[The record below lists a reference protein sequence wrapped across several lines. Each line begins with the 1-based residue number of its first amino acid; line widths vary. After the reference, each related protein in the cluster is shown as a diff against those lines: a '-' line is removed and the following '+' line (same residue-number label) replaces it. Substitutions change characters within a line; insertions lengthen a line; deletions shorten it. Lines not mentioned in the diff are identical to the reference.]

1 MVIDTKRHKVEYN
14 GINCN
19 DELEF
24 TIYPPLDAGINSIPF
39 TSTISRRDIKDIVRL
54 VMQED

>member
-1 MVIDTKRHKVEYN
+1 MVIDTKRHRIEYN
-14 GINCN
+14 GPNCN

-24 TIYPPLDAGINSIPF
+24 TIYPPLVSGINSTPVAA
-39 TSTISRRDIKDIVRL
+39 TISRRDAKDIVRL

>member
-1 MVIDTKRHKVEYN
+1 MVIDTKRHRIEYN

-19 DELEF
+19 NEFEF
-24 TIYPPLDAGINSIPF
+24 TIYPPLDAGINSTPF
-39 TSTISRRDIKDIVRL
+39 TASISRRDIKDIVRL

>member
-1 MVIDTKRHKVEYN
+1 MVIDTKRDRIEYN

-24 TIYPPLDAGINSIPF
+24 TIYPPFVAGINSTPF
-39 TSTISRRDIKDIVRL
+39 TATISRRDIKDIVRL

>member
-1 MVIDTKRHKVEYN
+1 MVIDTKRHRIEYN

-24 TIYPPLDAGINSIPF
+24 TICPPFVAGINSTPF
-39 TSTISRRDIKDIVRL
+39 TATISMNDVKYIVRL
-54 VMQED
+54 AMMEG